1 MRFPMA
7 IPLMLA
13 ALALPLA
20 AAAAPD
26 RCLRPPTVDS
36 GTPGLVSELIYSR
49 VFAEAITVAGLGV
62 EYKPEARHTLGF
74 VSGKSV
80 WAYVADAAGCILT
93 FGYVS
98 RADWDE
104 AKLLT
109 FPRPKP
115 ADGPP
120 LALRGQDE
128 IIPDFKRKQP
138 GGPS

>member
-1 MRFPMA
+1 MRFPLA
-7 IPLMLA
+7 LPLMLA
-13 ALALPLA
+13 GLALPLA

-36 GTPGLVSELIYSR
+36 GTPGIVSELIYSR

-74 VSGKSV
+74 VSGASV
-80 WAYVADAAGCILT
+80 WAYVADTAGCILT
-93 FGYVS
+93 FGHVS

-109 FPRPKP
+109 FPPKP
-115 ADGPP
+115 VNNET
-120 LALRGQDE
+120 LTLRGQDE